1 MTRNSHP
8 RSDMLAE
15 EIRRQF
21 GSPGALRYL
30 NALPSLE
37 VEPGLP
43 ARLQD
48 LLGRLRN
55 VEATRPAGR
64 GRG

>member
-1 MTRNSHP
+1 
-8 RSDMLAE
+8 MLAE

-48 LLGRLRN
+48 LLGKLRHA
-55 VEATRPAGR
+55 ETSRRGGGGR
-64 GRG
+64 N